1 MQCARDCQPSRYSV
15 VHRGNFA
22 WLVFYATFVAA
33 VAVHAPIGMRT
44 ILSETLRLRGA
55 HVDIAVLLLGVVL
68 ALWGWRAVF
77 AVFQ

>member
-1 MQCARDCQPSRYSV
+1 
-15 VHRGNFA
+15 
-22 WLVFYATFVAA
+22 
-33 VAVHAPIGMRT
+33 VHAPIGMRT